1 MDPDTLIIVLIG
13 LALTLGLTLPYLRRQ
28 RHMERDAVDA
38 EHTSI
43 AYGLDEPLSLHPVV
57 DPGACIGTGNCL
69 KVCPEKD
76 VLGLRF
82 GQAVPVSPARCIGHG
97 LCERACPMDAIQL
110 VFGSERRGVDIPR
123 IRENFETN
131 VPGLYIVGELGGMG
145 LIRNAFEQG
154 RQCVESIAPDAGHG
168 GSWPL
173 DVLIVGCGPA
183 GLSASLNCLEHGLRF
198 ATVEKEDVGGAVR
211 TYPRKK
217 LVMTYPLIV
226 PGYGRLPVREIL
238 KEELIDLWDGIVQ
251 ETGLKVTPGETVTS
265 VRRLDGGGFET
276 ETNAAVYRSGR
287 VVLAIG
293 RRGVPRKLGVPGEDL
308 PKVSYALREPGA
320 FRGDRILV
328 VGGGDSAVE
337 AALSLS
343 EEPGTTVHVSY
354 RRGAFSR
361 IKPGNLE
368 RMEAAVESGRIEVS
382 WSTEVVRI
390 AEREVVLRFGG
401 GSERAIPNDAVFVFA
416 GGVLPTRFLEECGVQ
431 IDTKFGEPA

>member
-1 MDPDTLIIVLIG
+1 
-13 LALTLGLTLPYLRRQ
+13 
-28 RHMERDAVDA
+28 
-38 EHTSI
+38 
-43 AYGLDEPLSLHPVV
+43 
-57 DPGACIGTGNCL
+57 
-69 KVCPEKD
+69 
-76 VLGLRF
+76 
-82 GQAVPVSPARCIGHG
+82 
-97 LCERACPMDAIQL
+97 
-110 VFGSERRGVDIPR
+110 
-123 IRENFETN
+123 
-131 VPGLYIVGELGGMG
+131 
-145 LIRNAFEQG
+145 
-154 RQCVESIAPDAGHG
+154 
-168 GSWPL
+168 
-173 DVLIVGCGPA
+173 
-183 GLSASLNCLEHGLRF
+183 
-198 ATVEKEDVGGAVR
+198 
-211 TYPRKK
+211 
-217 LVMTYPLIV
+217 MTYPLIV

-251 ETGLKVTPGETVTS
+251 ETGLKVTTGETVTS